1 MATYTANTLLQS
13 TQKLASWR
21 GAGYSNSE
29 GMYFVECI
37 PFKGMGSVVYHWRH
51 KSSPIKRNKDGSLPK
66 NAHKPSHYE
75 VYLEFQQIEFAE
87 EGDEIPSD
95 NTWTKVEY
103 KGETYFFGK
112 PSIDKNPIRIRCGCK
127 DFEMRGAY
135 EASKNHILY
144 GGLPKVYIRKT
155 PKPPLGYPE
164 VNPNHYCIMCKHI
177 YNSITRS
184 ITEGWILGGSTQP

>member
-66 NAHKPSHYE
+66 NVHKPSHYD
-75 VYLEFQQIEFAE
+75 VYLEFQQIEFAD

-95 NTWTKVEY
+95 NTWAKVEY

-112 PSIDKNPIRIRCGCK
+112 PAIDRNPIRVKCACD
-127 DFEMRGAY
+127 DFRFRFEKECWDAG
-135 EASKNHILY
+135 ILY
-144 GGLPKVYIRKT
+144 GGTYRRYRRIT
-155 PKPPLGYPE
+155 SSPPLGRAYANPE
-164 VNPNHYCIMCKHI
+164 GTPGLCKHL